1 MRNREPARTLSEQPN
16 PRGGD
21 APPRT
26 PHSESRIRVLL
37 ADDHGI
43 LRAGLRALLANER
56 DIEVVGE
63 AADGE
68 EAVAR
73 AAALDPDVVVLDIAM
88 PRLDGLEAARRIR
101 DRGLRAKILILT
113 VHAEERYLL
122 PVLRMGGSGYV
133 HKGGA
138 DTDLLDAIRTVA
150 RGDVFLYPGAT
161 RLLLA
166 DYLGRED
173 AGRGQ
178 GVDRDLSDR
187 ERQVLAL
194 TAEGYSAQEIGERLF
209 LSPKT
214 IETYRERAMHKLGL
228 RRRADLVQ
236 YALRSGLLRTPDDT
250 PAPGE

>member
-1 MRNREPARTLSEQPN
+1 M
-16 PRGGD
+16 
-21 APPRT
+21 
-26 PHSESRIRVLL
+26 IRVLL

-166 DYLGRED
+166 DYLDRED
-173 AGRGQ
+173 AGRG
-178 GVDRDLSDR
+178 GADRGRDLSDR

-214 IETYRERAMHKLGL
+214 IETYRERAMQKLGL

-236 YALRSGLLRTPDDT
+236 YALRSGLLRTPGDT
-250 PAPGE
+250 PPPGE